1 MHNWTIFCKVHLAP
15 VMHFLVQGN
24 IQMTKQIRKYF
35 IFSGLFLI
43 IFMAGFFAENSIADM
58 YKWVDENG
66 VVHFSDTPPDDA
78 DNSDI
83 DYLPTYS
90 THENNVYPQ
99 ENNSTENRD
108 NRSSPTDSVLKKP
121 KVELYTTSWCPWC
134 KKAKAFFRSR
144 GIVFVEYDIEK
155 DKAAAR
161 HKAQIDSPKGVPFAV
176 INGKGIHGYNE
187 NAYNNALRQ

>member
-1 MHNWTIFCKVHLAP
+1 MYLWN
-15 VMHFLVQGN
+15 M
-24 IQMTKQIRKYF
+24 
-35 IFSGLFLI
+35 FLI
-43 IFMAGFFAENSIADM
+43 LSILLVSPSEKKKKM

-66 VVHFSDTPPDDA
+66 VAHFSDTPPDDA

-83 DYLPTYS
+83 ETLPTY
-90 THENNVYPQ
+90 TTQENYGYPQ
-99 ENNSTENRD
+99 ENNSTEKRD
-108 NRSSPTDSVLKKP
+108 NRLNPTDTVQKNQRVKKP

-144 GIVFVEYDIEK
+144 GIAFVEYDIEK

-161 HKAQIDSPKGVPFAV
+161 RKAQIDRQKGVPFAV
-176 INGKGIHGYNE
+176 INGKGVHGYNE

>member
-1 MHNWTIFCKVHLAP
+1 
-15 VMHFLVQGN
+15 
-24 IQMTKQIRKYF
+24 MTKQIRKYF
-35 IFSGLFLI
+35 IFLGLFLI
-43 IFMAGFFAENSIADM
+43 IFIAGVFVENSIADM

-78 DNSDI
+78 DNSDV
-83 DYLPTYS
+83 DTLTTYS
-90 THENNVYPQ
+90 THENNVYPE

-155 DKAAAR
+155 DKAAASR
-161 HKAQIDSPKGVPFAV
+161 KAQIDRQKGVPFAV
-176 INGKGIHGYNE
+176 INGKGIHGYSE
-187 NAYNNALRQ
+187 KAYNNALRQQYD